1 MSQSL
6 IVKTLTPTDT
16 PKGWVGV
23 TLEPF
28 RVNALMQIAEKNLGL
43 KK

>member
-6 IVKTLTPTDT
+6 IVKSITSTDT

-23 TLEPF
+23 TLKPF
-28 RVNALMQIAEKNLGL
+28 RVNALMQIAERNLGL